1 VKRRTFITLVGGAAA
16 WPLAARAQQPG
27 GMRRIGILFGGFSDT
42 DPEPRARIE
51 AFRRHL
57 QELGWIDGRNIKID
71 LRFGAGDANR
81 MRAYAEELIGMMPDV
96 LAANS
101 GPAVAA
107 FARQTKTIPIVFA
120 NFFDPVGCVLIGV
133 TVPLIWFI
141 IYVCACPFGDECQGP
156 YPRRQSPARRLR
168 VRL

>member
-1 VKRRTFITLVGGAAA
+1 MKRREFIMLFGGAAAA
-16 WPLAARAQQPG
+16 WPLAGRAHQPG

-57 QELGWIDGRNIKID
+57 QGLGWIDGRNIKID

-107 FARQTKTIPIVFA
+107 FARQTKTIWLCPRIRCRG
-120 NFFDPVGCVLIGV
+120 PSTCHR
-133 TVPLIWFI
+133 
-141 IYVCACPFGDECQGP
+141 YACS
-156 YPRRQSPARRLR
+156 RI
-168 VRL
+168 